1 MFLPAFF
8 FSSAHRRG
16 MFLPEWVLINTGLRK
31 TTTIDDKDKTKRSN
45 KKQNTKREPLRLTA
59 VFMGARSNT
68 VPTRKRWWFAAQ
80 LPRVDESRRPAM
92 SVLDVAAIA
101 SSRYWGWNDSRAP
114 LPPSRRCQSYMV
126 FVWCAFWNV
135 TPLMVPCLWP
145 RIHRSMT
152 RRSSTVVIHIDEG

>member
-45 KKQNTKREPLRLTA
+45 KKQNTKREPLRLAA

-68 VPTRKRWWFAAQ
+68 VYKKKMMVRCAQ

-114 LPPSRRCQSYMV
+114 LPPSSLPIVYGLRLVCFLKRDSVDGSVPLTMHPSVDDKEV
-126 FVWCAFWNV
+126 FNGCY
-135 TPLMVPCLWP
+135 T
-145 RIHRSMT
+145 H
-152 RRSSTVVIHIDEG
+152 